1 MIDHFSRKVVAVQ
14 PLEGRNAGWICQAL
28 NEAIKRFGPPKH
40 LITDQEPVFSGLAFG
55 ELVRQFGILQRFGAI
70 GQHGSVAVT
79 ERVIKTL
86 KYEWLQCAI
95 LIKSFAHLDSL
106 CASFSFW
113 YNGWRSHM
121 SLNGACPDDC
131 YTRDL
136 PEMPD
141 RNAKAVPI
149 NIERKLFEVTGITGY
164 RLRKAA

>member
-79 ERVIKTL
+79 ERVNPFIETL
-86 KYEWLQCAI
+86 GAELVENVKNSWL
-95 LIKSFAHLDSL
+95 
-106 CASFSFW
+106 
-113 YNGWRSHM
+113 
-121 SLNGACPDDC
+121 
-131 YTRDL
+131 
-136 PEMPD
+136 
-141 RNAKAVPI
+141 KATC
-149 NIERKLFEVTGITGY
+149 NELS
-164 RLRKAA
+164 